1 MKYAD
6 PKFRQ
11 EVIAMAQEDARVRD
25 HLASTGELFGGYH
38 PKMEKVHQKN
48 AARLQH
54 IVNEYGWPGQS
65 LLGEDGYRGGL
76 VNSPA
81 GYRRLGFRAIN
92 VTGSPGGGC
101 KKRDSPR

>member
-1 MKYAD
+1 MPRRPFSPGPTCALFTNWSPVKI
-6 PKFRQ
+6 RQ
-11 EVIAMAQEDARVRD
+11 IRSSEVIAMAQEDARVRD

-81 GYRRLGFRAIN
+81 GYRR
-92 VTGSPGGGC
+92 
-101 KKRDSPR
+101 